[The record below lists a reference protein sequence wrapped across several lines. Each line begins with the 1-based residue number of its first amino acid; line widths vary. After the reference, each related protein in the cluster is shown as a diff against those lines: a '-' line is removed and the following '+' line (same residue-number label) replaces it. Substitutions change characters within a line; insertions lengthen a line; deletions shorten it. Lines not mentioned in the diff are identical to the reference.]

1 MSKKKKDKD
10 WYKVVTKRAEDVVLN
25 LPVDREAERAVLGGL
40 MMGAVHFSDVHEYL
54 DQEDFFGE
62 SHQTLFALLV
72 SLIKKSEATDLV
84 SVLHHASHQ
93 EKIEDIG
100 GHEYIT
106 ELYTSSST
114 AYNIDFHASIV
125 KDLATRRRLMQNASV
140 IIQAA
145 QTGMATIDDVLELAE
160 KKVFEITQSAES
172 KDWQAIEKVV
182 GQEFE
187 RIQQLMEISSDVTG
201 MDTGFTDLNK
211 ILSGLQ
217 KTDLVILA
225 ARPAMGKTA
234 LALNIALNVAK
245 EGNGVGIF
253 SMEMSAGQLVT
264 RLMCTEGRVDAGAVR
279 TGKLNR
285 DTDIPRLVDAAQHL
299 HKMPIY
305 IDDTPGLTINQLS
318 SKSRRLKAA
327 NPDLGLIVVDYIGLM
342 LGDSR
347 MSRQEQVSEAS
358 RGLKGLAKELD
369 VCVMALSQL
378 NRSVESRT
386 DKRPMPSD
394 LRESGAIE
402 QDADIISFIYRD
414 EYYNPESPD
423 KGVAEVIIAKQR
435 NGSTGTVK
443 LFFEGKHTRFD
454 NYTDR
459 ATDDYM

>member
-1 MSKKKKDKD
+1 MAKKKEDD
-10 WYKVVTKRAEDVVLN
+10 WYKKITKRAEDVVLK
-25 LPVDREAERAVLGGL
+25 LPYDREAERSVLGGL

-54 DQEDFFGE
+54 RAEDFFDE
-62 SHQTLFALLV
+62 SHQTLFELLV
-72 SLIKKSEATDLV
+72 KMIKNGENTDLV
-84 SVLHHASHQ
+84 SVLHQSSHQ
-93 EKIEDIG
+93 EKLEKIG

-114 AYNIDFHASIV
+114 AYNIDFHAAIV
-125 KDLATRRRLMQNASV
+125 KEQATRRHLMKNANV

-145 QTGMATIDDVLELAE
+145 QTGIATIDDVLELAE

-172 KDWQAIEKVV
+172 KDWQSIEKVV

-187 RIQQLMEISSDVTG
+187 RIQQLMDIASDVTG

-245 EGNGVGIF
+245 DGNGIGIF

-285 DTDIPRLVDAAQHL
+285 DTDIPRLVDAAQEL
-299 HKMPIY
+299 HRLPIY

-342 LGDSR
+342 VGDGR

-369 VCVMALSQL
+369 VCVLALSQL

-414 EYYNPESPD
+414 EYYNPESPE

-454 NYTDR
+454 NYTER
-459 ATDDYM
+459 STDDYM